1 MTSPSRLL
9 AKSFITAFAIC
20 AAFHM
25 ILLGYIAIR
34 EQDPVIWNLFNILD
48 LDYFFPNM
56 IYGFWSQVASV
67 VTMIVLVGG
76 AYLYWTKKETR
87 S

>member
-1 MTSPSRLL
+1 MTSPLYRL
-9 AKSFITAFAIC
+9 AKAFMAVFALC
-20 AAFHM
+20 AMFHM

-48 LDYFFPNM
+48 LDYFFPNI

-67 VTMIVLVGG
+67 VTMIILVGG
-76 AYLYWTKKETR
+76 AYIYWTKKER
-87 S
+87 